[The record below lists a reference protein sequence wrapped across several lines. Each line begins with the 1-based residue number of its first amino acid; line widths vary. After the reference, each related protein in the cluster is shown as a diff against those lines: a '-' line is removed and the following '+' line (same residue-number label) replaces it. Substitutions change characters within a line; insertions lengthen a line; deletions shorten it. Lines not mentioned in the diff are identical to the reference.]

1 MPPMD
6 VIIGKTV
13 ALIVTG
19 LLIAVIFADL
29 FANKK
34 SIIITMWKQITARI
48 SENRHK

>member
-13 ALIVTG
+13 ALVLAG
-19 LLIAVIFADL
+19 LLIGVIFADL

-48 SENRHK
+48 SQNRQR